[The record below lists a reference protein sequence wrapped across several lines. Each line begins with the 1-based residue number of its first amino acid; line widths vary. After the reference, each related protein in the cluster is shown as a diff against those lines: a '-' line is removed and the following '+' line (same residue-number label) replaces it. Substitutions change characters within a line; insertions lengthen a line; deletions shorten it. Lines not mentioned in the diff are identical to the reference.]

1 MGPPFLLLTVIWL
14 RVQSWWSV
22 GIETPPTISF
32 PLDGTT
38 GFSQPAVFDSALWL
52 DQFLGFLHV
61 PRPGLISASADG
73 DGISLNIHMPL
84 TTELLSPVSSPDH
97 HGSPLLEFQRLPP
110 PPPPVEPSRTIPL
123 DLHDRAFVTGNAEVG
138 PDATFFVDTS
148 FDHIHDWHAW
158 SRSGSGSPFL
168 EWLDQYLSGH
178 AQLPFTANRA
188 YSAGSYYYE
197 LPGSPL
203 PLLLMVLLSIA
214 LLRLFYVALPLLSDV
229 ALLLEGI
236 GPELTESV
244 AQMDSAKSHP
254 IEEGFISELLENAA
268 RHELEGSDS
277 TSAAAAAPANAT
289 SDAAVN
295 TDPDRS
301 ILKFSVLVAFLRLS
315 VANLSSRVRDLVQ
328 ASAAHGAQIQ
338 QKDDEIAAKEQLLKQ
353 KDDKISGQENLIEWK
368 DERILAMENELADTE
383 KKLKDYESSTAELR
397 QQHDEHKKQL
407 KEAEAKEKKQDSLV
421 ASLRKG
427 IDDLKGKR
435 DGTLKELEKA
445 QALKKTLKETIAS
458 QEEVIKSQNQST
470 AKFAKAAKNHSGLE
484 STLMETQSELEEVRK
499 ARDEAQKE
507 LENQEPEY
515 MSIINDLSETNGG
528 LQKKL
533 DQQEEDIRCQTQ
545 SLAEMEQLKETI
557 ANLQGTVEAQKAR
570 LEELT
575 NENEKLSDHT
585 QTSVAAATSVAPS
598 PAPNSEPEGEEHFA
612 STVPVVS
619 LSDLEGTVA
628 QSASSAM
635 VMPVILDRR
644 QEQDPIFTQTAGVFE
659 FEESRSTGPRVNL
672 SFLRDGG
679 HQTPTESVQ
688 NAAHPG
694 FPRGG
699 GGIIFGTPLRN
710 AEGIVTRPMTQKERK
725 DLRRERAASA
735 QQDATAPVTTTAASD
750 QKDTT
755 DASGSTSSEG
765 SELATGRN
773 GHEAPVEDKTY
784 TYKWVTVPLS
794 ETEDL
799 FGDDSEDESQE
810 GPAVN
815 LTQMRDETEEAAEAK
830 RATDVAERSEAGRN
844 ALMESR
850 WATK

>member
-1 MGPPFLLLTVIWL
+1 
-14 RVQSWWSV
+14 
-22 GIETPPTISF
+22 
-32 PLDGTT
+32 
-38 GFSQPAVFDSALWL
+38 
-52 DQFLGFLHV
+52 
-61 PRPGLISASADG
+61 
-73 DGISLNIHMPL
+73 
-84 TTELLSPVSSPDH
+84 
-97 HGSPLLEFQRLPP
+97 
-110 PPPPVEPSRTIPL
+110 
-123 DLHDRAFVTGNAEVG
+123 
-138 PDATFFVDTS
+138 
-148 FDHIHDWHAW
+148 
-158 SRSGSGSPFL
+158 
-168 EWLDQYLSGH
+168 
-178 AQLPFTANRA
+178 
-188 YSAGSYYYE
+188 
-197 LPGSPL
+197 
-203 PLLLMVLLSIA
+203 
-214 LLRLFYVALPLLSDV
+214 
-229 ALLLEGI
+229 
-236 GPELTESV
+236 
-244 AQMDSAKSHP
+244 
-254 IEEGFISELLENAA
+254 
-268 RHELEGSDS
+268 
-277 TSAAAAAPANAT
+277 
-289 SDAAVN
+289 
-295 TDPDRS
+295 
-301 ILKFSVLVAFLRLS
+301 
-315 VANLSSRVRDLVQ
+315 
-328 ASAAHGAQIQ
+328 
-338 QKDDEIAAKEQLLKQ
+338 
-353 KDDKISGQENLIEWK
+353 
-368 DERILAMENELADTE
+368 
-383 KKLKDYESSTAELR
+383 
-397 QQHDEHKKQL
+397 
-407 KEAEAKEKKQDSLV
+407 
-421 ASLRKG
+421 
-427 IDDLKGKR
+427 
-435 DGTLKELEKA
+435 
-445 QALKKTLKETIAS
+445 
-458 QEEVIKSQNQST
+458 
-470 AKFAKAAKNHSGLE
+470 
-484 STLMETQSELEEVRK
+484 METQSELEEVRK

-850 WATK
+850 WATKIGIPLDIRSNM